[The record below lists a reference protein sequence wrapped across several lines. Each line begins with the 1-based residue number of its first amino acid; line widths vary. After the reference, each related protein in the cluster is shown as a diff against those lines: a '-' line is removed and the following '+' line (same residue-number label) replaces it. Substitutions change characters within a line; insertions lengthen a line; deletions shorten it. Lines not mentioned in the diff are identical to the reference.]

1 MRLPHKIVVLF
12 SFQLLAISYQPAL
25 AHPILNRVYE
35 RTIVVRLSANAVTVD
50 YQLDVDESTAV
61 VDLMAAIDKED
72 ISGLKQSNIYE
83 SYTRVYAPILADN
96 LVATLD
102 GKPLVFTCIEK
113 QHQIIEHLRC
123 TFRFQAKW
131 APSLDG
137 THKFKFRDGTYETEV
152 GKVTLTLVS
161 DSFLVIEEKTEPDPK
176 ISAKSALDRTPSE
189 DDGLRETSAIFRV
202 HYETVSEDALPPLEI
217 GEEKS
222 ASNGLLSRL
231 FDPRTSPWMM
241 VGLACLFGALH
252 ALQPGHGKTL
262 VAAYL
267 VGERGTVWHALLLG
281 IITTLTHTG
290 AVLALAA
297 IVWLFLPGT
306 KPAQIQSVLG
316 LGSGLVVAGMGC
328 WLLLKRVA
336 GQADHVHI
344 GMSGHHHHHGHSH
357 RHSLPGAGKRI
368 GLVSLIVIG
377 ITGGIVPCGEAWAL
391 FAYSV
396 KFEAWI
402 APVVQLAFSLGLAS
416 VLIAIGILV
425 VKVKGMAGSRWEDSR
440 LYRALPILSAALVT
454 GMGLWLCYESVH

>member
-1 MRLPHKIVVLF
+1 
-12 SFQLLAISYQPAL
+12 
-25 AHPILNRVYE
+25 LNRVYE

-83 SYTRVYAPILADN
+83 SYARVYAPILADN
-96 LVATLD
+96 LVASLD

-131 APSLDG
+131 APSLEG

-152 GKVTLTLVS
+152 GKVNLTLVS
-161 DSFLVIEEKTEPDPK
+161 GPSLVIEEKTEPDPK
-176 ISAKSALDRTPSE
+176 IGAKSALDRTPSE
-189 DDGLRETSAIFRV
+189 DDHLREASATFRV
-202 HYETVSEDALPPLEI
+202 YDEPVPEDTLPELAT
-217 GEEKS
+217 EEKS
-222 ASNGLLSRL
+222 PSGGLLSRL

-290 AVLALAA
+290 AVLVLAA
-297 IVWLFLPGT
+297 VVWFFLPDS
-306 KPAQIQSVLG
+306 KPAQVQSVLG

-328 WLLLKRVA
+328 WLLLKRLA

-344 GMSGHHHHHGHSH
+344 GMSGHHHGPGGHSH
-357 RHSLPGAGKRI
+357 SLPETDKRI

-396 KFEAWI
+396 KFDAWI
-402 APVVQLAFSLGLAS
+402 APVVQLAFSVGLAS

-425 VKVKGMAGSRWEDSR
+425 VKVKRIAGSRWEDSW
-440 LYRALPILSAALVT
+440 LYRALPVVSAALVT
-454 GMGLWLCYESVH
+454 SMGLWLCYESVH